1 MTKKPNRGA
10 NRGTYKTFYDDSV
23 MDISPDTIAS
33 TRQSLTFRS
42 DFASKSL
49 EEWRLLHYQCVGS
62 FVLGSNSKNR
72 LASRSLKNASSKKVS
87 AMAREVGTLAKSD
100 SNKSI
105 EAFSFGH
112 QYRSSSESIFNSQS
126 LPMFSFGTS
135 VPRNEETP
143 ISPASTVSPDRN
155 STLFV
160 APDNKPTGLV
170 TPFSTETNLFEKPQP
185 QQQTGGLFG
194 TTIISQPSFSFGQ
207 QQKSVKPLAG
217 FNATNN
223 LFDRADTR
231 AFVQTATPSGSGGLF
246 RTQNAFGG
254 GLSTSKAV
262 GTTIKFNPPAGTDSM
277 MIYGIS
283 TDVSTKHYCLTA
295 MKEYEGKSLEEL
307 RLGDYSL
314 NQGVP
319 QVNRSTAFGSG
330 FVFDAMQLDNDC
342 YLSSTQNKYLQM
354 FKNLSFEEA
363 RMSYYFDNHR
373 T

>member
-1 MTKKPNRGA
+1 MA
-10 NRGTYKTFYDDSV
+10 
-23 MDISPDTIAS
+23 
-33 TRQSLTFRS
+33 FRS
-42 DFASKSL
+42 DFASKSS
-49 EEWRLLHYQCVGS
+49 EEWRLLLYQCVGS

-72 LASRSLKNASSKKVS
+72 LTSRSLENAGSKNVS
-87 AMAREVGTLAKSD
+87 AVAREVGTLAKSD

-105 EAFSFGH
+105 EAFF
-112 QYRSSSESIFNSQS
+112 RSRVPSSESIFNSQYM
-126 LPMFSFGTS
+126 PVFSFGTS
-135 VPRNEETP
+135 VSKNEETP

-155 STLFV
+155 SALFV
-160 APDNKPTGLV
+160 AADNKPTGLL
-170 TPFSTETNLFEKPQP
+170 TPFSTETSLFEKPQP

-194 TTIISQPSFSFGQ
+194 TTIISQPTFSFGQ
-207 QQKSVKPLAG
+207 RQKSVKPLAG

-307 RLGDYSL
+307 RLGDYSWK
-314 NQGVP
+314 QGVP